1 MAANPYA
8 QYQKNQVETAGQ
20 AKLILM
26 LYEGAV
32 RFLEGSRKA
41 LQEGELQKAHQNL
54 VRAQDIL
61 AELMSS
67 LDLEAGDVAVNLFR
81 LYDYMYNQL
90 VQANV
95 KKDAEPLEQVEK
107 MLLELR
113 DAWKESLGY
122 SADEAAKR

>member
-8 QYQKNQVETAGQ
+8 QYQKNQVETADQG
-20 AKLILM
+20 KLILM

-41 LQEGELQKAHQNL
+41 LQEGELQKAHHNL
-54 VRAQDIL
+54 VCAQDIL

-67 LDLEAGDVAVNLFR
+67 LDLEAGDVAVSLFR
-81 LYDYMYNQL
+81 LYDYMHNLL

-122 SADEAAKR
+122 SADKAAKK